1 MQPKALQHCHKI
13 ENFKTKSASWVVC
26 KWGYRREE
34 RKIRNNRQRMK
45 GESMEKIKRRKGRGC
60 NKIRREMEVLLQ
72 REQTRKEAERREK
85 KRKKE
90 MEE

>member
-1 MQPKALQHCHKI
+1 
-13 ENFKTKSASWVVC
+13 
-26 KWGYRREE
+26 
-34 RKIRNNRQRMK
+34 
-45 GESMEKIKRRKGRGC
+45 MEKIKRRKGRGC